1 MPLPLM
7 LVNMDTV
14 KLEEQQELLACRI
27 CLAWDVKLYHIRE
40 SGLDQM
46 FSDVMGTS
54 LSAWDGLPQHLCAW
68 CRAQV
73 ARAQTLRARSR
84 RADSLLKQALQHQH
98 IITNDFIRTIN
109 RSTHKL
115 THTLSTQMLN
125 EDATYYYN
133 YDTPPDLYNTCFINH
148 NGQIN
153 AVVGNDDI
161 NNDVKNDNIQ
171 NNSSS
176 ELDVDKLELEDDI
189 NVKLK
194 DNISNIDANINLP
207 EEIVERLDPQFRK
220 VKSKKK
226 RLSRK
231 RHDRNSKATNKIEG
245 IEIVETCSDKEIEK
259 NRKRPTRRKNKEQE
273 TDKVGKRK
281 ERSKQKFCSEE
292 DFKEFEK
299 KYDFQVQCLTEEE
312 MEKEMEKRRES
323 DKYLKGEYKC
333 ELCYKGF
340 LTSVTYENHMKTHD
354 PARGEHACRLC
365 HVRYQFPVKLRQ
377 HVQNTHRLKFRCARC
392 NELVRGKACAVLH
405 AAYHAGTTFQCAH
418 CDKQFLKK
426 TSRTSHMR
434 MAHPVENAAGGTCE
448 VCGETFT
455 SRTGLKAHKT
465 RSHKKVNLPE
475 LRCRKCR
482 TQFDNMDALKR
493 HKETYANNKCDS
505 SLSACSQCGESC
517 ASADALILH
526 AHEHGVQ
533 LYTCDT
539 CGESCASADAL
550 ILHAREH
557 GVQLY
562 TCDTRSQCGESC
574 ASADALILHA
584 HEHGVQ
590 LYTCDT
596 CGESCA
602 SADALILHARE
613 HGVQL
618 YTCDTRSQCGE
629 SCASADALIL
639 HAREHGVQL
648 YTCDTRSQCGESCA
662 SADALILHAHEHGV
676 QLYTCDTRSQCGESC
691 ASADALILHAHE
703 HGVQLYTCDTC
714 TKSFTSKPSL
724 ATHIDR
730 VHRLLRPPKADY
742 SDGGRRSQPDWLH
755 WASVCEHCGKRL
767 SCLATLKIHMNKHT
781 GERPYKC
788 SLCPKAYMT
797 PYGLNNHQAFHT
809 GVRKWQ
815 CPECPATFMHQSS
828 VYQHRK
834 IHTGERSH
842 QCTIC
847 EKYFTQSGSLY
858 THVKYVHKKETPP
871 PRKRNKK
878 PVL

>member
-1 MPLPLM
+1 
-7 LVNMDTV
+7 MDTEVTV
-14 KLEEQQELLACRI
+14 KVEEQSELLACRI

-40 SGLDQM
+40 SSLDQM
-46 FSDVMGTS
+46 FSEIMGTS

-68 CRAQV
+68 CRAQL
-73 ARAQTLRARSR
+73 ARTQALRARCR
-84 RADSLLKQALQHQH
+84 RADALLKQALLHQH
-98 IITNDFIRTIN
+98 FITNDFIQTIN
-109 RSTHKL
+109 RSTHGL
-115 THTLSTQMLN
+115 THTLSTQMFN
-125 EDATYYYN
+125 EDATFYCN
-133 YDTPPDLYNTCFINH
+133 YDTQADLYNSCFVNKNRH
-148 NGQIN
+148 IN
-153 AVVGNDDI
+153 AVVENDDM
-161 NNDVKNDNIQ
+161 NNHVKNDDLQ
-171 NNSSS
+171 NDSSS
-176 ELDVDKLELEDDI
+176 ELDVDKLEVEHGI

-194 DNISNIDANINLP
+194 NNISNIDENINLP
-207 EEIVERLDPQFRK
+207 EEETVELLDPQLKK

-226 RLSRK
+226 RLSTK
-231 RHDRNSKATNKIEG
+231 RHEKKSKHTNKIEQA
-245 IEIVETCSDKEIEK
+245 EILEKSSNKEIDT
-259 NRKRPTRRKNKEQE
+259 NRKRPTRRKIKEQQ

-281 ERSKQKFCSEE
+281 ERSKQFCTDE

-312 MEKEMEKRRES
+312 MEKEMLKRKES

-354 PARGEHACRLC
+354 RARGDHACRLC

-377 HVQNTHRLKFRCARC
+377 HVQNTHRLKFRCAQC

-418 CDKQFLKK
+418 CEKQFLKK

-434 MAHPVENAAGGTCE
+434 MAHPAENAAGGTCE

-482 TQFDNMDALKR
+482 TQFDNMDALKK
-493 HKETYANNKCDS
+493 HKDTYAINKCDS

-526 AHEHGVQ
+526 AHAQ
-533 LYTCDT
+533 
-539 CGESCASADAL
+539 
-550 ILHAREH
+550 
-557 GVQLY
+557 
-562 TCDTRSQCGESC
+562 
-574 ASADALILHA
+574 
-584 HEHGVQ
+584 
-590 LYTCDT
+590 
-596 CGESCA
+596 
-602 SADALILHARE
+602 
-613 HGVQL
+613 
-618 YTCDTRSQCGE
+618 
-629 SCASADALIL
+629 
-639 HAREHGVQL
+639 
-648 YTCDTRSQCGESCA
+648 
-662 SADALILHAHEHGV
+662 
-676 QLYTCDTRSQCGESC
+676 
-691 ASADALILHAHE
+691 

-730 VHRLLRPPKADY
+730 VHRLLRPAKADY

-781 GERPYKC
+781 GDRPYKC
-788 SLCPKAYMT
+788 TLCPKAYMT

-858 THVKYVHKKETPP
+858 THVKYVHMKETPP
-871 PRKRNKK
+871 PRKRSKK
-878 PVL
+878 PVQQ

>member
-1 MPLPLM
+1 MPLPVM

-14 KLEEQQELLACRI
+14 KVEEQSELLACRI
-27 CLAWDVKLYHIRE
+27 CLASDVILYHIRE
-40 SGLDQM
+40 SGLEQM
-46 FSDVMGTS
+46 FSEIMGTS

-68 CRAQV
+68 CRAQF
-73 ARAQTLRARSR
+73 ARAQALRVRFH
-84 RADSLLKQALQHQH
+84 RADALLKQALVHQH
-98 IITNDFIRTIN
+98 IITNEFIRTIN
-109 RSTHKL
+109 RSMHNL
-115 THTLSTQMLN
+115 THTLSTQMFN
-125 EDATYYYN
+125 EDTTYYFN
-133 YDTPPDLYNTCFINH
+133 YEAQVDLYNTILINN
-148 NGQIN
+148 NGQMN
-153 AVVGNDDI
+153 ADVENDDV
-161 NNDVKNDNIQ
+161 NNDVENDDRP
-171 NNSSS
+171 NNSGS
-176 ELDVDKLELEDDI
+176 EIDVDKFELVHDI
-189 NVKLK
+189 KVKLK
-194 DNISNIDANINLP
+194 DNISNIDANLNLP
-207 EEIVERLDPQFRK
+207 EEEIVEYSDSQFKK
-220 VKSKKK
+220 VKAKKK

-231 RHDRNSKATNKIEG
+231 RYDKKSKYTKKIDQ
-245 IEIVETCSDKEIEK
+245 IKIVETRSDKEVYTNDK
-259 NRKRPTRRKNKEQE
+259 KRPTRRKIKEQE
-273 TDKVGKRK
+273 ADKGRKRK
-281 ERSKQKFCSEE
+281 ERSKQKFCTEE

-299 KYDFQVQCLTEEE
+299 KYDFQVQCLTEKE
-312 MEKEMEKRRES
+312 MEKEMEKRKES

-354 PARGEHACRLC
+354 PARGEHVCGLC

-434 MAHPVENAAGGTCE
+434 MAHPAENAAGGTCE

-475 LRCRKCR
+475 LRCRRCR
-482 TQFDNMDALKR
+482 TQFENMDALKR
-493 HKETYANNKCDS
+493 HKDTYANNKCDS
-505 SLSACSQCGESC
+505 NLSACSQCGESC

-526 AHEHGVQ
+526 AHAQ
-533 LYTCDT
+533 
-539 CGESCASADAL
+539 
-550 ILHAREH
+550 
-557 GVQLY
+557 
-562 TCDTRSQCGESC
+562 
-574 ASADALILHA
+574 
-584 HEHGVQ
+584 
-590 LYTCDT
+590 
-596 CGESCA
+596 
-602 SADALILHARE
+602 
-613 HGVQL
+613 
-618 YTCDTRSQCGE
+618 
-629 SCASADALIL
+629 
-639 HAREHGVQL
+639 
-648 YTCDTRSQCGESCA
+648 
-662 SADALILHAHEHGV
+662 
-676 QLYTCDTRSQCGESC
+676 
-691 ASADALILHAHE
+691 

-858 THVKYVHKKETPP
+858 THVKYVHMKETPP
-871 PRKRNKK
+871 PRKRNRK
-878 PVL
+878 PVQQ